1 MQSKLSRRLAM
12 RVRRHMEVALLL
24 KIIAILTAM
33 LTGAMIARAHQKHG
47 PLTTFL
53 SQQK

>member
-1 MQSKLSRRLAM
+1 MQSKLSRRVAM
-12 RVRRHMEVALLL
+12 SVRRHLEAALLL
-24 KIIAILTAM
+24 KVIAILTAM

-53 SQQK
+53 TQQK